1 MSDNDVLD
9 GSVVKAQKKKVAFAT
24 RAQNWVLGL
33 LVVALLLVAQPFTI
47 DIFGIG
53 VYLLA
58 IAVFL
63 QIAVSNV
70 APSAGVRKTIT
81 KSLIILAIIAILFV
95 FSLWVTPILVE
106 MGR

>member
-1 MSDNDVLD
+1 MSNP
-9 GSVVKAQKKKVAFAT
+9 VVEAPGAKTKQKVGFAT

-33 LVVALLLVAQPFTI
+33 LVVTLLMVAQPFSI
-47 DIFGIG
+47 QIYGYG

-70 APSAGVRKTIT
+70 APSAGLRKTIT
-81 KSLIILAIIAILFV
+81 KSIIILAIVAAIFG
-95 FSLWVTPILVE
+95 FSIWVTPMLVA

>member
-1 MSDNDVLD
+1 MSNPVTDTP
-9 GSVVKAQKKKVAFAT
+9 STKIKQKVGFAT

-33 LVVALLLVAQPFTI
+33 LVITLLMVAQPFSI
-47 DIFGIG
+47 QIYGYG

-81 KSLIILAIIAILFV
+81 KSIIILAIVAAIFG
-95 FSLWVTPILVE
+95 FSIWVTPMLVA